1 MREPVG
7 VVAAITPWNYPLG
20 QIIQKVVP
28 ALLMG
33 CTVVL
38 KPSEWTPLT
47 AVLLIEAFEEA
58 GFPPGVLNLVQGY
71 GETVGEAMTG
81 HAGVDLISF
90 TGSTAVGRRIAGR
103 AAPMMKRLILELGGK
118 SAAVWLPEL
127 EGHEAGRMAAKKVL
141 DSLLLKSVLADYP
154 MGDPTD
160 PATRMGPLISGAQF
174 ERVREYIS
182 SGIREGARLVAGGLP
197 PEPGANDGWFVPP
210 VVFSDVRPEM
220 RIAQEEIF
228 GPVLSVMPYNTLEE
242 ALAIADGTQYGL
254 CGAVFGPHEA
264 AVNFARRMRTGNVY
278 VNDASRDLAA
288 PFGGFKSSGV
298 GREGGVFG
306 LLEFTEPKAIFEHG
320 S

>member
-1 MREPVG
+1 MLRASVRG
-7 VVAAITPWNYPLG
+7 
-20 QIIQKVVP
+20 
-28 ALLMG
+28 
-33 CTVVL
+33 
-38 KPSEWTPLT
+38 
-47 AVLLIEAFEEA
+47 
-58 GFPPGVLNLVQGY
+58 LV
-71 GETVGEAMTG
+71 
-81 HAGVDLISF
+81 
-90 TGSTAVGRRIAGR
+90 
-103 AAPMMKRLILELGGK
+103 
-118 SAAVWLPEL
+118 
-127 EGHEAGRMAAKKVL
+127 
-141 DSLLLKSVLADYP
+141 
-154 MGDPTD
+154 
-160 PATRMGPLISGAQF
+160 
-174 ERVREYIS
+174 
-182 SGIREGARLVAGGLP
+182 GLP
-197 PEPGANDGWFVPP
+197 PEPGADDGWFVPP